1 MDNMSDLA
9 IGVFDSGVGGLTAVK
24 ELNNLLPNENII
36 YFGDTARLPY
46 GSRSK
51 DTILKYAKED
61 IDFLRQHGIKMI
73 IAACGTVS
81 SIINTMPL
89 IEDIPFTGVLLPAV
103 QAACSSTLN
112 GKIGVIGTQATIKS
126 GSYGRAIKTIRPN
139 SFVVGKACPLFVPLV
154 ENGYTDR
161 GNKIAK
167 MVAEE
172 YLEPIKKEDIDTL
185 ILGCTHYPL
194 LKDIISDIMGD
205 GVTLISSGEEAAKF
219 TQLSL
224 LEQNLLNSSDKL
236 GENIFYVS
244 DSVEMFEE
252 NARKFLNDDV
262 KGNVFKVDI
271 NC

>member
-1 MDNMSDLA
+1 
-9 IGVFDSGVGGLTAVK
+9 
-24 ELNNLLPNENII
+24 
-36 YFGDTARLPY
+36 
-46 GSRSK
+46 
-51 DTILKYAKED
+51 
-61 IDFLRQHGIKMI
+61 MI

-81 SIINTMPL
+81 SIINTMTL

-139 SFVVGKACPLFVPLV
+139 SFVLGKACPLFVPLV

-161 GNKIAK
+161 ENKIAK

-172 YLEPIKKEDIDTL
+172 YLEPLKKEDIDTL

-205 GVTLISSGEEAAKF
+205 DVTLISSGEEGKIHS
-219 TQLSL
+219 T
-224 LEQNLLNSSDKL
+224 
-236 GENIFYVS
+236 
-244 DSVEMFEE
+244 
-252 NARKFLNDDV
+252 
-262 KGNVFKVDI
+262 
-271 NC
+271 